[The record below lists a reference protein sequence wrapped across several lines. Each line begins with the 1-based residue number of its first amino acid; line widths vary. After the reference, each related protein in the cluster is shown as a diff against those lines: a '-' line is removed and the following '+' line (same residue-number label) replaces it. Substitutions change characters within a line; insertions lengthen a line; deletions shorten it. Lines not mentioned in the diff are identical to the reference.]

1 MNTNK
6 RIRTIYHL
14 IFGLV
19 GLSLIILVHEF
30 GHFFAAK
37 LFGVGVPIFSVGFG
51 PRLLGYQIGQTV
63 FQLAAIPFGG
73 YVSMNPVDFAM
84 QPYSYKMI
92 IILAGIVFNILFTY
106 LVLVYLAWH
115 GERQTIPIVDDI
127 VPDSP
132 AQKANL
138 QKNDTFIAIDGE
150 PLNDMTIFLEKII
163 ESPEETITVTIERD
177 NTKHTIPI
185 TLGTENPTLDMHT
198 GWLGIKW
205 KTILVDKATLL
216 QAFIESSYA
225 VIAMLR
231 NIGQFT
237 SALFKEKDGPRITG
251 PIGIISMTAKSLT
264 ISTHYFILVLAI
276 ISANIAIF
284 NLLPIPF
291 LDGGQ
296 AVRYTIEALF
306 GPLPETVIYYFTMFF
321 LLLFFLL
328 ILFITM
334 KDIGRWR
341 KSR

>member
-6 RIRTIYHL
+6 TIRTIYYQVV
-14 IFGLV
+14 GLV

-30 GHFFAAK
+30 GHFLAAK

-51 PRLLGYQIGQTV
+51 PRLFGYQIGQTI

-73 YVSMNPVDFAM
+73 YISMNPVDLAI

-92 IILAGIVFNILFTY
+92 IIFAGIVFNILFTY
-106 LVLVYLAWH
+106 LVLVYLAWY
-115 GERQTIPIVDDI
+115 GEYQTIPIVDDI
-127 VPDSP
+127 IPDSP
-132 AQKANL
+132 TQKANL
-138 QKNDTFIAIDGE
+138 KKNDTFITIDGE
-150 PLNDMTIFLEKII
+150 PLDDMTTFLKRII
-163 ESPEETITVTIERD
+163 ESPGETITVTIER
-177 NTKHTIPI
+177 NNNKHTIPI
-185 TLGTENPTLDMHT
+185 TLGTEHPTLGMHA

-205 KTILVDKATLL
+205 KTILVHKPTLL
-216 QAFIESSYA
+216 KAFIEGFPA
-225 VIAMLR
+225 VVTMLR

-237 SALFKEKDGPRITG
+237 SALFKKEDGPRIAG
-251 PIGIISMTAKSLT
+251 PIAIISITAKSLAV
-264 ISTHYFILVLAI
+264 SAHYFIMVLAI

-306 GPLPETVIYYFTMFF
+306 GPLPEAIIYYFTIFF

-334 KDIGRWR
+334 KDIGRLR
-341 KSR
+341 KRR

>member
-6 RIRTIYHL
+6 RIRTIYHQA
-14 IFGLV
+14 IGLV

-37 LFGVGVPIFSVGFG
+37 LFGVGIPIFSVGFG
-51 PRLLGYQIGQTV
+51 PRLFGYQIGQTV
-63 FQLAAIPFGG
+63 FQLAAIPLGG
-73 YVSMNPVDFAM
+73 YVSMNPADLAM

-92 IILAGIVFNILFTY
+92 IVLAGIVFNILFTY
-106 LVLVYLAWH
+106 LILVYLAWH
-115 GERQTIPIVDDI
+115 GEHQTIPIVDVVI
-127 VPDSP
+127 PDSP

-138 QKNDTFIAIDGE
+138 QKNDTFITIDGK
-150 PLNDMTIFLEKII
+150 PLDDMAIFLEKII
-163 ESPEETITVTIERD
+163 KSPGETITVTIER
-177 NTKHTIPI
+177 NNHKHTIPI
-185 TLGTENPTLDMHT
+185 TLKTEDPTLDMHA

-205 KTILVDKATLL
+205 KTILVRKPTLL
-216 QAFIESSYA
+216 QAFIESSYE
-225 VIAMLR
+225 VITMLR

-237 SALFKEKDGPRITG
+237 SALFKKENGPRITG
-251 PIGIISMTAKSLT
+251 PIGIMSMTAKSLA

-306 GPLPETVIYYFTMFF
+306 GPLPEAIVYYVTMFF

-334 KDIGRWR
+334 KDIERLR
-341 KSR
+341 KRR

>member
-6 RIRTIYHL
+6 KIRTIYHQV
-14 IFGLV
+14 FGLI

-51 PRLLGYQIGQTV
+51 PRLFGYQIGQTV

-73 YVSMNPVDFAM
+73 YVSMNPADLAI
-84 QPYSYKMI
+84 QPYGYKMI
-92 IILAGIVFNILFTY
+92 IILAGIVFNIFFTY
-106 LVLVYLAWH
+106 LVLVYFVWH
-115 GERQTIPIVDDI
+115 GEYKTIK
-127 VPDSP
+127 S
-132 AQKANL
+132 
-138 QKNDTFIAIDGE
+138 E
-150 PLNDMTIFLEKII
+150 
-163 ESPEETITVTIERD
+163 
-177 NTKHTIPI
+177 H
-185 TLGTENPTLDMHT
+185 PTLDMPT
-198 GWLGIKW
+198 GWLGTKW
-205 KTILVDKATLL
+205 KTKLVDKPTLL
-216 QAFIESSYA
+216 QAFIEGSYA
-225 VIAMLR
+225 VITMLG
-231 NIGQFT
+231 NIGQVT
-237 SALFKEKDGPRITG
+237 SALFKKENGPRITG
-251 PIGIISMTAKSLT
+251 PIGIISMTAKSFA

-306 GPLPETVIYYFTMFF
+306 GPLPEAIVYYFTMFF

-334 KDIGRWR
+334 KDIGRLR
-341 KSR
+341 KGR